1 MVRTR
6 CFSRFQLT
14 LNTTRILAVTIGDV
28 PMARVKM
35 NAKHEYEF
43 IANFKILQN
52 IFRAKKI
59 DKVSL
64 ALPSP
69 RIIFKHSP

>member
-1 MVRTR
+1 MFDICCV
-6 CFSRFQLT
+6 
-14 LNTTRILAVTIGDV
+14 ADAGDV

-43 IANFKILQN
+43 IANFKILQG

-59 DKVSL
+59 DKARYILYLVKCHANLTPLYSL
-64 ALPSP
+64 FL
-69 RIIFKHSP
+69 